1 MCHYSAT
8 KESNIPLEEKGFYL
22 SVCTA
27 LICVLA
33 LGTVYYKMNYQ
44 KDNGKNLFADSATA
58 APAPSKPDNVT
69 GGSAINGSTS
79 KPTEND
85 SKEASVNM
93 SQSSIAGKTS
103 VSEGAKKGDTAKGN
117 TKTGKISKNLLQI
130 QLQSQKKHLVLHQ
143 VIKQKKIKTK
153 TMPKAV
159 IKKAG
164 SKGSVATMSET
175 GIKDKFDIEKGL
187 LWPVSGDVIL
197 KYSMSNTV
205 YFKTLAQYKCNPAIV
220 ISSEEGT
227 KVKAAADGTVTKV
240 SESDEIGNT
249 ITVDNRK
256 RIILLTYGQLK
267 DVAVKE
273 GQAVKEGDVIAK
285 IAKPTKYYSQ
295 EGSNLYLQVMEKEN
309 SVDPLLLL
317 R

>member
-1 MCHYSAT
+1 MFDEE
-8 KESNIPLEEKGFYL
+8 KESLWKKKGFYL

-58 APAPSKPDNVT
+58 APGKTDDVA

-79 KPTEND
+79 KPAEDD

-93 SQSSIAGKTS
+93 SQSNIAGK
-103 VSEGAKKGDTAKGN
+103 VSGSDGAQKGNTAKEK
-117 TKTGKISKNLLQI
+117 TKTGKISKKPVANTTA
-130 QLQSQKKHLVLHQ
+130 K
-143 VIKQKKIKTK
+143 
-153 TMPKAV
+153 PKETPAAGDNKV
-159 IKKAG
+159 KENKDKNSAKSSNKKAG
-164 SKGSVATMSET
+164 SKSSVATMSET

-240 SESDEIGNT
+240 SEADEIGNT
-249 ITVDNRK
+249 ITVD
-256 RIILLTYGQLK
+256 IGSGYTVTYGQLK

>member
-1 MCHYSAT
+1 MFDEE
-8 KESNIPLEEKGFYL
+8 KESLWKKKGFYL

-117 TKTGKISKNLLQI
+117 TKTGKISKKPVANTTA
-130 QLQSQKKHLVLHQ
+130 K
-143 VIKQKKIKTK
+143 
-153 TMPKAV
+153 PKETPGTASSNKAKEDKDKNNAKGSN
-159 IKKAG
+159 KKAG

-175 GIKDKFDIEKGL
+175 GIKDKFDIEKGM

-249 ITVDNRK
+249 ITVD
-256 RIILLTYGQLK
+256 IGSGYTVTYGQLK